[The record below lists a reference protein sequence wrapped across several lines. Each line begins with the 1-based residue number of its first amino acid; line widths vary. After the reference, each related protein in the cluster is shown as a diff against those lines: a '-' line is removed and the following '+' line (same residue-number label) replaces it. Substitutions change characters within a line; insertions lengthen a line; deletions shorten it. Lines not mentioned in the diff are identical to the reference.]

1 MEFSLDHL
9 QVINGTARNLREGNF
24 FDIYPTSEGPVNINI
39 NANTIT
45 GGSFAS
51 NEVVVYYHTPTLVP
65 NLKSSEYFKVYPNP
79 SNGFLHIL
87 TEPEKS
93 FTVELISCEGK
104 ILKNRFRGTGFL
116 DLNLS
121 DLEKG
126 IYFLKMYTDKNVSI
140 QKLILE

>member
-1 MEFSLDHL
+1 M
-9 QVINGTARNLREGNF
+9 REGNF
-24 FDIYPTSEGPVNINI
+24 FDIYPTSEGPVIINI
-39 NANTIT
+39 DANTIP
-45 GGSFAS
+45 GGNFAS
-51 NEVVVYYHTPTLVP
+51 NEVVVFYNTPTSIF
-65 NLKSSEYFKVYPNP
+65 NLKSREYFRVFPNP
-79 SNGFLHIL
+79 SNGLLHIL

-104 ILKNRFRGTGFL
+104 ILNNRFRGTGIL

-126 IYFLKMYTDKNVSI
+126 IYFLKMYTDKNVCI